1 MSQSIT
7 SSPSASAS
15 EVIWK
20 PSGAYLKT
28 RVADFM
34 RLHGIADWQELIAKS
49 NDDTAWFWNSAMEYM
64 GVQWHKPYTRLIDDK
79 EGFPWTKWF
88 VGGELNIAANILDF
102 HMEKGKTAGSRV
114 AVGKDHPAMI
124 WEGEDGRSRK
134 LTYGELNRLSGQV
147 AQCLLKL
154 NVKAGDAVGIYM
166 PMIPEVV
173 AVFFACLKI
182 GAVAV
187 PVFSGYGPHP
197 LAARLNDAQARVV
210 FTADAGKRRGKF
222 IPIKKECDEAM
233 LSAPCVEHMI
243 VVNHCDTGVHMQDG
257 RDLWFH
263 DVVSNQEPAET
274 VVNLPAEHPAMYLYT
289 SGTTGRPKG
298 TVHTHGGS
306 LAQIA
311 KELGFA
317 FDVQPEDVF
326 FWVTD
331 IGWMMGPW
339 EMIGTMFWGATMVV
353 FEGHPAYPEPDA
365 VWQIVNRHKVT
376 TLGISP
382 TLIRQ
387 LKSQGDQW
395 VEKHDLSGLRL
406 LGSTGEPWDHDTYM
420 WFFEKVGGK
429 RCPIINISGGT
440 EIVGC
445 LLMPLPV
452 MPLKPCSLGGP
463 GLGMAIDVFNE
474 SGESI
479 SGEIGHL
486 VCKKPAP
493 SMTRGFLG
501 DPDRYIDTYFTKF
514 PGVWYHGDWAKVD
527 QDGSWFLFGRSDDTI
542 KVAGKRVGPG
552 EVESVLVEHAD
563 VAEAAV
569 IGVPHS
575 VKGEGLVCF
584 VVLMPGTEYS
594 TDIDKELRDMIGAR
608 LGSTLK
614 PEEIHCVQALPKTRS
629 GKIVR
634 GVIKKKYQGEDGL
647 DLTAVENPEALEY
660 VIGKV

>member
-1 MSQSIT
+1 MSNTIT
-7 SSPSASAS
+7 S
-15 EVIWK
+15 EVIWQ
-20 PSGAYLKT
+20 PSGQYLKS
-28 RVADFM
+28 RVTDFM
-34 RLHGIADWQELIAKS
+34 RLHGIKDWQELIRRS
-49 NDDTAWFWNSAMEYM
+49 NNDTEWFWNSAMQFM
-64 GVQWHKPYTRLIDDK
+64 GVQWHKPYTKLMDSEK
-79 EGFPWTKWF
+79 GFPWTEWF
-88 VGGELNIAANILDF
+88 VDGELNIAANILDF
-102 HMEKGKTAGSRV
+102 HMEAGKKSGDRT
-114 AVGKDHPAMI
+114 AVGKDHQAII
-124 WEGEDGRSRK
+124 WEAEDGRSRQ
-134 LTYGELNRLSGQV
+134 LTYGELNKLSGQV
-147 AQCLLKL
+147 AQCLLDL

-173 AVFFACLKI
+173 AVLFGCLKI

-187 PVFSGYGPHP
+187 PVFSGYGPKP
-197 LAARLNDAQARVV
+197 LAARLNDAQARVL

-222 IPIKKECDEAM
+222 INIKKESDEA
-233 LSAPCVEHMI
+233 LVDAPVVEHVV
-243 VVNHCDTGVHMQDG
+243 VVNHCQTDCHMQSG
-257 RDLWFH
+257 RDKWFN
-263 DVVSNQEPAET
+263 DVVLNQTPAPT
-274 VVNLPAEHPAMYLYT
+274 VNNLPAEHPAMYLYT
-289 SGTTGRPKG
+289 SGTTGKPKG

-317 FDVQPEDVF
+317 FDVQSDDVF

-353 FEGHPAYPEPDA
+353 YEGNPAYPEPDA
-365 VWQIVNRHKVT
+365 VWKIVNRHNVT

-382 TLIRQ
+382 TLIRI

-395 VEKHDLSGLRL
+395 VDKHDLSGLRL

-429 RCPIINISGGT
+429 RCPVINISGGT
-440 EIVGC
+440 EVVGC
-445 LLMPLPV
+445 LLMPLPI

-463 GLGMAIDVFNE
+463 GLGMDIDVFSE
-474 SGESI
+474 EGKSVA
-479 SGEIGHL
+479 GEIGHL

-501 DPDRYIDTYFTKF
+501 DPERYMETYFTKF

-527 QDGSWFLFGRSDDTI
+527 DEGSWFLFGRSDDTI
-542 KVAGKRVGPG
+542 KVAGKRVGPA

-563 VAEAAV
+563 VAESAV
-569 IGVPHS
+569 IGVPHE
-575 VKGEGLVCF
+575 VKGETLVCF
-584 VVLMPGTEYS
+584 VVLMPGVKFTPE
-594 TDIDKELRDMIGAR
+594 IEKELRDMIGAR

-614 PEEIHCVQALPKTRS
+614 PEAIHCVQALPKTRS

-634 GVIKKKYQGEDGL
+634 GVIRKKYLGEQNL
-647 DLTAVENPEALEY
+647 DLSAVENPEALDY
-660 VIGKV
+660 IG

>member
-1 MSQSIT
+1 MSNTIT
-7 SSPSASAS
+7 S

-20 PSGAYLKT
+20 PSGQYMKS

-34 RLHGIADWQELIAKS
+34 QLHGIKDWQELVARS
-49 NDDTAWFWNSAMEYM
+49 NRDTEWFWNSAMDFM
-64 GVQWHKPYTRLIDDK
+64 GVQWHKPYTQLKDESK
-79 EGFPWTKWF
+79 GFPWTEWF
-88 VGGELNIAANILDF
+88 IGGELNIAANILDF
-102 HMEKGKTAGSRV
+102 HLEKGKKAGCRE

-134 LTYGELNRLSGQV
+134 LTYGELNHLSGQV
-147 AQCLLKL
+147 AQTLLDL
-154 NVKAGDAVGIYM
+154 GVKAGDAVGLYM

-173 AVFFACLKI
+173 AVLFGCLKI

-187 PVFSGYGPHP
+187 PVFSGYGPAP
-197 LAARLNDAQARVV
+197 LSARLNDAKARVL
-210 FTADAGKRRGKF
+210 FTADAGKRNGKF
-222 IPIKKECDEAM
+222 IPIKKEADEA
-233 LSAPCVEHMI
+233 LLQSPTVEHVV
-243 VVNHCDTGVHMQDG
+243 VVNHCQTDCAMQEG
-257 RDLWFH
+257 RDLWFNE
-263 DVVSNQEPAET
+263 VVLSKQAAPT
-274 VVNLPAEHPAMYLYT
+274 VTSLPAEHPAMYLYT
-289 SGTTGRPKG
+289 SGTTGKPKG

-365 VWQIVNRHKVT
+365 VWQIINRHKVT

-382 TLIRQ
+382 TLIRI
-387 LKSQGDQW
+387 LKSRGDEW
-395 VEKHDLSGLRL
+395 VDKHDLSGLRL

-440 EIVGC
+440 EVVGC

-463 GLGMAIDVFNE
+463 GLGMDIDVFTE
-474 SGESI
+474 EGVSVA
-479 SGEIGHL
+479 GEIGHL

-501 DPDRYIDTYFTKF
+501 DPERYLDTYFSKF

-527 QDGSWFLFGRSDDTI
+527 SDGSWFLFGRSDDTI
-542 KVAGKRVGPG
+542 KVAGKRVGPA
-552 EVESVLVEHAD
+552 EVESVLVEHAGI
-563 VAEAAV
+563 AEAAV
-569 IGVPHS
+569 IGVPHP
-575 VKGEGLVCF
+575 VKGDGLVCF
-584 VVLMPGTEYS
+584 VVTMPGVDYS
-594 TDIDKELRDMIGAR
+594 SDIDKQLRDMVGAR

-614 PEEIHCVQALPKTRS
+614 PEEIHPVKALPKTRS

-634 GVIKKKYQGEDGL
+634 GVIRKKYLGESGM
-647 DLTAVENPEALEY
+647 DLTSVENPEALDF
-660 VIGKV
+660 VVSKK

>member
-1 MSQSIT
+1 MSKTIT
-7 SSPSASAS
+7 S
-15 EVIWK
+15 EVIWQ
-20 PSGAYLKT
+20 PSGKYLES
-28 RVADFM
+28 RVAGFM
-34 RLHGIADWQELIAKS
+34 RQHGINDWRELIAKS
-49 NDDTAWFWNSAMEYM
+49 NADTEWFWKNCMEYM
-64 GVQWHKPYTRLIDDK
+64 GVQWHKPYTRVMNSDR
-79 EGFPWTKWF
+79 GFPWTTWF
-88 VGGELNIAANILDF
+88 EGGEMNIAANILDF
-102 HMEKGKTAGSRV
+102 HMEAGKKAGDRV
-114 AVGKDHPAMI
+114 SVGKDHPAMI

-134 LTYGELNRLSGQV
+134 LTYGELNKLSGQV

-173 AVFFACLKI
+173 AVLFGCLKI

-197 LAARLNDAQARVV
+197 LAARLNDAKARVL
-210 FTADAGKRRGKF
+210 FTADAGKRSGKL
-222 IPIKKECDEAM
+222 INIKAEADEAM
-233 LSAPCVEHMI
+233 LHAPCVEHMI
-243 VVNHCDTGVHMQDG
+243 VVKHCSNGASMTDG
-257 RDLWFH
+257 RDMWFH
-263 DVVSNQEPAET
+263 DVVLNQEPAPT
-274 VVNLPAEHPAMYLYT
+274 VANLPSEHPSMYLYT
-289 SGTTGRPKG
+289 SGTTGKPKG
-298 TVHTHGGS
+298 TVHTHAGA

-317 FDVQPEDVF
+317 FDCQSSDVF

-353 FEGHPAYPEPDA
+353 YEGHPGYPEPDA
-365 VWQIVNRHKVT
+365 VWKIVNRHNVT

-382 TLIRQ
+382 TLIRM
-387 LKSQGDQW
+387 LKSKGDEW
-395 VEKHDLSGLRL
+395 VDKHDLTGLRL

-440 EIVGC
+440 EVVGC
-445 LLMPLPV
+445 LLSPLPV

-463 GLGMAIDVFNE
+463 GLGMAIDVYNE
-474 SGESI
+474 EGKSI

-486 VCKKPAP
+486 VCKKPGP

-501 DPDRYIDTYFTKF
+501 DPDRYIDTYFSKF
-514 PGVWYHGDWAKVD
+514 PGIWYHGDWAKVD
-527 QDGSWFLFGRSDDTI
+527 EDGSWFLFGRSDDTI

-552 EVESVLVEHAD
+552 EVESVLVEHSD

-569 IGVPHS
+569 IGVPHP
-575 VKGEGLVCF
+575 VKGETLICF
-584 VVLMPGTEYS
+584 VVLMPNAEFSTELER
-594 TDIDKELRDMIGAR
+594 ELRDMIGAR

-614 PEEIHCVQALPKTRS
+614 PEEIHCVKVLPKTRS

-634 GVIKKKYQGEDGL
+634 GVIRKKYLGETGM
-647 DLTAVENPEALEY
+647 DLTSVENPEALDY
-660 VIGKV
+660 VMSKQKA